1 VNHRLQV
8 DRYSS
13 GVAKVQP
20 VACQEIIAMMMINKS
35 VEIAVKFVVVCYS
48 YTELFGAVRRCYGY

>member
-1 VNHRLQV
+1 
-8 DRYSS
+8 
-13 GVAKVQP
+13 VQP